1 MKRNILIVAIVIV
14 IIALVGIF
22 AFTQQSPTHDGKLNT
37 EIEFLSEST
46 LKNGESVRF
55 LLKDEK
61 NNALPGQNVT
71 IVFVENGE
79 NQTYG
84 ISTDNGGKG
93 ALSINNEL
101 PGEYEVIV
109 SYNGTNVVNGCV
121 AHLNLTIEEG
131 YSEGNSDSDGNSS
144 AESISSNSSAG
155 TALYNTGNSSD
166 TQLHYD
172 SQYNFYYDDN
182 GIVRGGQND
191 GYSADYIRD
200 IYENGDMV
208 DEEGNLQ

>member
-1 MKRNILIVAIVIV
+1 MRRNILIIAIVVIIVAILGVFV
-14 IIALVGIF
+14 
-22 AFTQQSPTHDGKLNT
+22 FTQHPQSHDGKLNT
-37 EIEFLSEST
+37 EIEFLSENT
-46 LKNGESVRF
+46 LKNGESVQF

-84 ISTDNGGKG
+84 ISTDNAGKG

-109 SYNGTNVVNGCV
+109 SYNGTNVVNGCI
-121 AHLNLTIEEG
+121 AHLNLTIEAGVPE
-131 YSEGNSDSDGNSS
+131 SDGQNNT

>member
-1 MKRNILIVAIVIV
+1 M
-14 IIALVGIF
+14 
-22 AFTQQSPTHDGKLNT
+22 
-37 EIEFLSEST
+37 
-46 LKNGESVRF
+46 
-55 LLKDEK
+55 
-61 NNALPGQNVT
+61 
-71 IVFVENGE
+71 
-79 NQTYG
+79 
-84 ISTDNGGKG
+84 
-93 ALSINNEL
+93 
-101 PGEYEVIV
+101 
-109 SYNGTNVVNGCV
+109 VNGCV

-191 GYSADYIRD
+191 GYSADYTG
-200 IYENGDMV
+200 IYEKTV
-208 DEEGNLQ
+208 RS